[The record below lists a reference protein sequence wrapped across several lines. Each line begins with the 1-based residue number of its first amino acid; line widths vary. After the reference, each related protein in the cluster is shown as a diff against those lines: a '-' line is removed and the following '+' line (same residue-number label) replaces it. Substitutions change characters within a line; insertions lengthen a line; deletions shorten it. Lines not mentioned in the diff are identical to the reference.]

1 MGHDHG
7 NIDFPQNANGIDHP
21 FQELFQNL
29 FVEENQRIHGLILG
43 RGCDVT
49 LQAFRSSRDAIFIDT
64 LPFSKVCSKLV

>member
-43 RGCDVT
+43 RGSDVT
-49 LQAFRSSRDAIFIDT
+49 LHDKMREKFGDFFPR
-64 LPFSKVCSKLV
+64 P